1 MPSFTSGM
9 KTIST
14 KHATGLLVAE
24 VLFLQQDIF
33 THSHI
38 IHPNM
43 KYFLLLS
50 LGWLLSHALYAQ
62 NPGSGGKTGAG
73 KQMTAGHFYG
83 RILDAKTGKGIEFA
97 TVQLF
102 QIKFDTIK
110 KQQTEKLL
118 TGALTAVNGD
128 FSLENLPVKAKFS
141 MLITAIGYDSLKMP
155 LAFEN
160 KPAQQGNAQQMMSSF
175 DKDLGNIKLKP
186 SAITLTEVVV
196 SGEEPLYKLE
206 LDKKVYNP
214 DKDPSNAGGTAEDVL
229 KKVPSVLVDLD
240 GNVSLRNAAPQ
251 IFVDGRP
258 TTLSV
263 DQIPSDAIEK
273 IEVITNPSAKYD
285 ASGGQSGI
293 INIVMKKSRRIG
305 YNGNVRAGIDKRG
318 KVNAGGD
325 MNIREGK
332 VNVFANI
339 NFMQRK
345 SISYSS
351 TERFNLY
358 GDPLTNVFQNDT
370 PVNNN
375 QFFSGSTG
383 IDYFLNNRNTITL
396 SGNYTQ
402 GKFNSTDQ
410 LFLVTDTLYE
420 SGMISSHAIRNTESE
435 RQFHNAGGSLLF
447 KHLFPKDDHTL
458 TADVNY
464 NQSASDNSSAY
475 LTQYYDE
482 QQSPTGSQGRQEQEG
497 SGTNRYFTA
506 QSDYENVM
514 NENVKVEAGARA
526 ALRHFEAENH
536 VYVFN
541 DSLDYLVE
549 VPDINNYSYNDQVY
563 AGYATFS
570 SEYKKFQY
578 KAGLRVE
585 SSFYDG
591 TLMNEGETYKNN
603 FPLSLFPSGFVSY
616 AFTEERSL
624 QLSYSR
630 RIDRPTFF
638 QLMPFIDYSDS
649 LNLQQGNPDLLPQF
663 TNTFE
668 LSFDQNFDK
677 SNNLQATAY
686 FKYTNNLITKYQAL
700 SYDSATMNQIIIN
713 TYQNANSSYLAGLEL
728 TSSNSIKKWFN
739 LTTNINLF
747 QSYIDGSNIES
758 DLTNS
763 QFSWFAKVNA
773 TFKIPLNITLQLSG
787 DYQSKTAVPQTGGG
801 GGGGRGMGMGMGGGF
816 FGTPPATLQGYVKPV
831 YGVDFS
837 VKKEFLKNKAAALT
851 LSFTDILHTREYTT
865 YYETEYF
872 TQTSTRF
879 RDPQFIRLNFSYKF
893 GKFDAS
899 IFKRKNTNNGGE
911 MIQEMNGG

>member
-1 MPSFTSGM
+1 MKNILWLALGM
-9 KTIST
+9 FLSISL
-14 KHATGLLVAE
+14 HAQPPATG
-24 VLFLQQDIF
+24 
-33 THSHI
+33 
-38 IHPNM
+38 
-43 KYFLLLS
+43 
-50 LGWLLSHALYAQ
+50 
-62 NPGSGGKTGAG
+62 GGR
-73 KQMTAGHFYG
+73 QMNAGHFYG

-102 QIKFDTIK
+102 QVKYDSVK
-110 KQQTEKLL
+110 KQQTQKLL
-118 TGALTAVNGD
+118 TGALTAENGD

-141 MLITAIGYDSLKMP
+141 MLITAIGYDSLTLP
-155 LAFEN
+155 VAFDS
-160 KPAQQGNAQQMMSSF
+160 KPAQQGNMQQMMSAF
-175 DKDLGNIKLKP
+175 DKDLGNIKLK
-186 SAITLTEVVV
+186 SLAITLSEVVV
-196 SGEEPLYKLE
+196 TGDEPLYKLE

-240 GNVSLRNAAPQ
+240 GNVTLRNAAPQ

-258 TTLSV
+258 TTLSI

-305 YNGNVRAGIDKRG
+305 YNGNLRAGIDKRG
-318 KVNAGGD
+318 KINTGGD
-325 MNIREGK
+325 INIREGK
-332 VNVFANI
+332 VNVFANV

-345 SISYSS
+345 SISYSN
-351 TERFNLY
+351 TERYNLY
-358 GDPLTNVFQNDT
+358 GDPLTNVFQRDT

-375 QFFSGSTG
+375 QFFSGGTG

-402 GKFNSTDQ
+402 GKFSSTDQ
-410 LFLVTDTLYE
+410 LFLVTDTLHE
-420 SGMISSHAIRNTESE
+420 SGIISSNGIRNTGSE
-435 RQFHNAGGSLLF
+435 RQFQNVGGSLLF
-447 KHLFPKDDHTL
+447 KHLFPKEDNTL
-458 TADVNY
+458 TADLNY
-464 NQSASDNSSAY
+464 NQSTSDNSSSN
-475 LTQYYDE
+475 LTQYYDP
-482 QQSPTGSQGRQEQEG
+482 QQMPVGSQGRQEQEG
-497 SGTNRYFTA
+497 GGTNRYFTA
-506 QSDYENVM
+506 QTDYDNVLK
-514 NENVKVEAGARA
+514 ENVKIEAGARA
-526 ALRHFEAENH
+526 ALRHFTAENH
-536 VYVFN
+536 VYVYN

-549 VPDINNYSYNDQVY
+549 VPDINNYAYDDQVY

-570 SEYKKFQY
+570 SDYGKFQY
-578 KAGLRVE
+578 QAGLRVE
-585 SSFYDG
+585 SSFYSG
-591 TLMNEGETYKNN
+591 TLTNEGESFRNN
-603 FPLSLFPSGFVSY
+603 FPLSLFPSGFISY
-616 AFTEERSL
+616 AITDERSL

-668 LSFDQNFDK
+668 LSFDQNFNK

-686 FKYTNNLITKYQAL
+686 FKYTNNLITKYQDL
-700 SYDSATMNQIIIN
+700 SYDSVSMNQIIIN
-713 TYQNANSSYLAGLEL
+713 TYQNANSSYLAGLEF

-747 QSYIDGSNIES
+747 QSFIDGSNIEQ

-773 TFKIPLNITLQLSG
+773 SFRLPLNFTIQLSG
-787 DYQSKTAVPQTGGG
+787 DYQSKTSVPQTGGG
-801 GGGGRGMGMGMGGGF
+801 GGRGMGMGGGF

-831 YGVDFS
+831 YGVDLS

-851 LSFTDILHTREYTT
+851 LSFTDIFRTKEYTT
-865 YYETEYF
+865 YYDTEYF
-872 TQTSTRF
+872 TQTSTRV

-899 IFKRKNTNNGGE
+899 LFKRKNTNNGGD
-911 MIQEMNGG
+911 ILQDMNGG